1 VRSSVVIVNW
11 NSGGRLKRCL
21 ESLPADAPTVVVDNA
36 SEDDSIELARSARPD
51 TTFIRNSS
59 NRGLSAGLNQGFAA
73 TAAPY
78 VLVLNPD
85 ITVTPTSVDL
95 LERDLEAHARAG
107 AVGGYVNE
115 KYLPRPLAT
124 PWTIIR
130 ENFGLPV
137 SAPEQLSRD
146 ERSECKPGRAQP
158 SREVGQ
164 AAAAALLVRRE
175 AYVAAGGFDERFVPA
190 WYEDVD
196 FCKSLSRAGW
206 EVRFCREAEFVHE
219 GGYSARAMGTTAFA
233 SAYYRNQLR
242 YVNKH
247 FGAAAGALVRV
258 SIVIGMTGR
267 MMKTPSRSDA
277 CWAVISGALG
287 GW

>member
-1 VRSSVVIVNW
+1 LKSSVVIVNW
-11 NSGGRLKRCL
+11 NSGNRLTRCL
-21 ESLPADAPTVVVDNA
+21 ESLPPNAQAVVVDNA
-36 SEDDSIELARSARPD
+36 SEDVSIEQARAARPG

-73 TAAPY
+73 TASPY

-85 ITVTPTSVDL
+85 ITVRASSIDL
-95 LERDLEAHARAG
+95 LERHLDEHARAG

-124 PWTIIR
+124 PWTVIR
-130 ENFGLPV
+130 ENFGFPAA
-137 SAPEQLSRD
+137 ST
-146 ERSECKPGRAQP
+146 KTTPG
-158 SREVGQ
+158 VGQ
-164 AAAAALLVRRE
+164 AAAAALLVRRD
-175 AYVAAGGFDERFVPA
+175 AYDAAGGFDERFVPA

-196 FCKSLSRAGW
+196 FCKSLSLARW
-206 EVRFCREAEFVHE
+206 EVHFSRAAEFVHE
-219 GGYSARAMGTTAFA
+219 GGYSARALGSVAFA

-242 YVNKH
+242 YIEKH
-247 FGAAAGALVRV
+247 FGAVPGLLVRA
-258 SIVIGMTGR
+258 SIVCGMTGR
-267 MMKTPSRSDA
+267 MMTTPSKSDA